1 MTGGG
6 TASASTASA
15 SATFAS
21 VHDSGAL
28 VEGAVASSPSPS
40 GGSSQADAHA
50 LLRNEYIIMGG
61 LGAVLVL
68 LIAMF
73 AVLAHGRRKAKAGY
87 SVVGTGEGKF

>member
-6 TASASTASA
+6 TASASMASA
-15 SATFAS
+15 SATSKF

-28 VEGAVASSPSPS
+28 MRGAVASSPSPS
-40 GGSSQADAHA
+40 VGVSQADAHA

-61 LGAVLVL
+61 LGVVLVL
-68 LIAMF
+68 LIAIF
-73 AVLAHGRRKAKAGY
+73 GVLAHGRRKAKAGY

>member
-1 MTGGG
+1 MTGSG
-6 TASASTASA
+6 TASASLSST
-15 SATFAS
+15 SATSKS

-28 VEGAVASSPSPS
+28 LEGAVASSPSPS
-40 GGSSQADAHA
+40 VGSSQADADA

-68 LIAMF
+68 LIAIF

-87 SVVGTGEGKF
+87 SVVGLGEGKF